1 MSCYLVAHLLRNLSE
16 DRAVV
21 EAQQRAIAAA
31 PERPLHHLNVDA
43 GALWARRIIERLS
56 AEG

>member
-1 MSCYLVAHLLRNLSE
+1 
-16 DRAVV
+16 VV
-21 EAQQRAIAAA
+21 EAQQRAITAA
-31 PERPLHHLNVDA
+31 PEQPLNNLNVDA

>member
-1 MSCYLVAHLLRNLSE
+1 
-16 DRAVV
+16 VV

-31 PERPLHHLNVDA
+31 PEQPLHYLNVDA